1 MQTITLRLKLH
12 QPTKAKQA
20 VYRELAVRVTGLANN
35 LVAAGRPKKLTS
47 KTAKPYCPDRIP
59 SAVINQALRDAAA
72 HPKVEKFRVL
82 WPGFNNQN
90 CRLERAGDFWT
101 VGFPTHIGRVRV
113 PLQATDRQAQ
123 LLAKLGATVKQ
134 GAAKLHEKRGRWYLA
149 LSISVQVTPCVG
161 TKTAGVDLGLRNLA
175 VVNCE
180 GETLFFSGDRAAFV
194 RRRFNAL
201 RRRMGKAKAL
211 GAIRRMKDK
220 EARWMKNQ
228 DHEISRKIVDWCI
241 ARGVGTIRMEDLTG
255 IRIRGNRNRKDRGRS
270 LHSWSFYRLKQ
281 FIIYKANL
289 AGIKVEWV
297 VPANTSRTCPACG
310 IADQASRKGIRFK
323 CIACGHAEH
332 ADSVG
337 AANIARAISGLAA
350 A

>member
-1 MQTITLRLKLH
+1 VTSVQTITLRLKLH

-47 KTAKPYCPDRIP
+47 KTAKPYCLDRIP
-59 SAVINQALRDAAA
+59 SAVINQALRDVAA
-72 HPKVEKFRVL
+72 HPKVERFRAL

-90 CRLERAGDFWT
+90 CRLERVGDFWT
-101 VGFPTHIGRVRV
+101 ASFPTHVGRVRV

-134 GAAKLHEKRGRWYLA
+134 GAAKLYEKRGRWYLA

-161 TKTAGVDLGLRNLA
+161 TKVAGVDLGLRNLA

-220 EARWMKNQ
+220 EAR
-228 DHEISRKIVDWCI
+228 
-241 ARGVGTIRMEDLTG
+241 
-255 IRIRGNRNRKDRGRS
+255 
-270 LHSWSFYRLKQ
+270 
-281 FIIYKANL
+281 
-289 AGIKVEWV
+289 
-297 VPANTSRTCPACG
+297 
-310 IADQASRKGIRFK
+310 FK
-323 CIACGHAEH
+323 CTACGHIEH

>member
-35 LVAAGRPKKLTS
+35 LVAAGRPTKLTS
-47 KTAKPYCPDRIP
+47 KTAKPHCPDRIP
-59 SAVINQALRDAAA
+59 SAVINQALRDVAA
-72 HPKVEKFRVL
+72 HPKVERFRAL

-90 CRLERAGDFWT
+90 CRLERVGDFWT
-101 VGFPTHIGRVRV
+101 ASFPTHVGRVRV

-134 GAAKLHEKRGRWYLA
+134 GTAKLYEKRERWYLA
-149 LSISVQVTPCVG
+149 LSISV
-161 TKTAGVDLGLRNLA
+161 
-175 VVNCE
+175 
-180 GETLFFSGDRAAFV
+180 
-194 RRRFNAL
+194 RRKYNAL

-220 EARWMKNQ
+220 EAR
-228 DHEISRKIVDWCI
+228 
-241 ARGVGTIRMEDLTG
+241 
-255 IRIRGNRNRKDRGRS
+255 
-270 LHSWSFYRLKQ
+270 
-281 FIIYKANL
+281 
-289 AGIKVEWV
+289 
-297 VPANTSRTCPACG
+297 
-310 IADQASRKGIRFK
+310 FK
-323 CIACGHAEH
+323 CTACGHIEH

-337 AANIARAISGLAA
+337 APNIARAISGLAA

>member
-1 MQTITLRLKLH
+1 
-12 QPTKAKQA
+12 
-20 VYRELAVRVTGLANN
+20 
-35 LVAAGRPKKLTS
+35 
-47 KTAKPYCPDRIP
+47 
-59 SAVINQALRDAAA
+59 
-72 HPKVEKFRVL
+72 
-82 WPGFNNQN
+82 
-90 CRLERAGDFWT
+90 
-101 VGFPTHIGRVRV
+101 
-113 PLQATDRQAQ
+113 
-123 LLAKLGATVKQ
+123 
-134 GAAKLHEKRGRWYLA
+134 
-149 LSISVQVTPCVG
+149 
-161 TKTAGVDLGLRNLA
+161 
-175 VVNCE
+175 
-180 GETLFFSGDRAAFV
+180 
-194 RRRFNAL
+194 
-201 RRRMGKAKAL
+201 MGKAKAL

-228 DHEISRKIVDWCI
+228 DHEISRKVVDWCI

>member
-35 LVAAGRPKKLTS
+35 LVAAGRPKRPTS
-47 KTAKPYCPDRIP
+47 KTAKPYCPDGIP
-59 SAVINQALRDAAA
+59 SAVINQALRDVAA
-72 HPKVEKFRVL
+72 HPKVERFRAL

-90 CRLERAGDFWT
+90 CRLERVGDFWT
-101 VGFPTHIGRVRV
+101 ASFPTHVGRVRV

-134 GAAKLHEKRGRWYLA
+134 GAAKLYEKRGRWYLA

-161 TKTAGVDLGLRNLA
+161 TKVAGVDLGLRNLA

-194 RRRFNAL
+194 RR
-201 RRRMGKAKAL
+201 MGKAKAL
-211 GAIRRMKDK
+211 GAIRRMKNK

-228 DHEISRKIVDWCI
+228 DHEISRKIVDWRI
-241 ARGVGTIRMEDLTG
+241 AR
-255 IRIRGNRNRKDRGRS
+255 
-270 LHSWSFYRLKQ
+270 
-281 FIIYKANL
+281 
-289 AGIKVEWV
+289 
-297 VPANTSRTCPACG
+297 
-310 IADQASRKGIRFK
+310 
-323 CIACGHAEH
+323 GHAEH

-337 AANIARAISGLAA
+337 AANSAGAISGLAA

>member
-1 MQTITLRLKLH
+1 
-12 QPTKAKQA
+12 
-20 VYRELAVRVTGLANN
+20 
-35 LVAAGRPKKLTS
+35 
-47 KTAKPYCPDRIP
+47 
-59 SAVINQALRDAAA
+59 
-72 HPKVEKFRVL
+72 
-82 WPGFNNQN
+82 
-90 CRLERAGDFWT
+90 
-101 VGFPTHIGRVRV
+101 
-113 PLQATDRQAQ
+113 
-123 LLAKLGATVKQ
+123 
-134 GAAKLHEKRGRWYLA
+134 
-149 LSISVQVTPCVG
+149 
-161 TKTAGVDLGLRNLA
+161 VDLGLRNLA

-194 RRRFNAL
+194 RRKFNAL

-220 EARWMKNQ
+220 
-228 DHEISRKIVDWCI
+228 DHEISRKIVDRCI

-281 FIIYKANL
+281 FTIYKANL

-310 IADQASRKGIRFK
+310 VVDQASRNGIRFK
-323 CIACGHAEH
+323 CVACGHAEH